1 MECAVSHYSGAVRP
15 PIHVLNSEH
24 DVIVRLA
31 LQVEHRQPVLAM
43 QLFEEL
49 DRATLHESD
58 AFPPDAVRLGS
69 LVDFVDERSGRR
81 QLVEIV
87 LPGEANIAAGKVSIL
102 TPIGVALLG
111 LRAKSEIDWPD
122 LNGQSRRLRVVTVI
136 QPNRIH

>member
-1 MECAVSHYSGAVRP
+1 MSHERGAMRP
-15 PIHVLNSEH
+15 PIHILNSDHEM
-24 DVIVRLA
+24 IVRLA
-31 LQVEHRQPVLAM
+31 LQVEHRDPALAI

-49 DRATLHESD
+49 DRATLHDPDGLPSD
-58 AFPPDAVRLGS
+58 AIRLGS

-81 QLVEIV
+81 QLVELV

-122 LNGQSRRLRVVTVI
+122 LNGHSRRLRVVSVT

>member
-1 MECAVSHYSGAVRP
+1 MSHDLGAVRP
-15 PIHVLNSEH
+15 PIHILNSEH

-31 LQVEHRQPVLAM
+31 LQVEHSQPTLAM
-43 QLFEEL
+43 QIFEEL

-58 AFPPDAVRLGS
+58 ALPPDAVRLGS

-102 TPIGVALLG
+102 TPIGIALLG
-111 LRAKSEIDWPD
+111 VRAKSEIDWPD
-122 LNGQSRRLRVVTVI
+122 LTGQSRRLRVVAVT
-136 QPNRIH
+136 QPNRTH

>member
-1 MECAVSHYSGAVRP
+1 MGHERGAMRP
-15 PIHVLNSEH
+15 PIHILNSEH
-24 DVIVRLA
+24 ETIVRLA
-31 LQVEHRQPVLAM
+31 LQVEHRDPALAI

-49 DRATLHESD
+49 DRANLHESD
-58 AFPPDAVRLGS
+58 ALPPDAVRLGS

-87 LPGEANIAAGKVSIL
+87 LPGEANIAAGKISIL

-122 LNGQSRRLRVVTVI
+122 LNGNSRRLRVVSVT
-136 QPNRIH
+136 QPNHIH